1 MAIPKD
7 WIGKQVVC
15 SWLGGGGVRGELM
28 EVSDRGMV
36 LRASRADAP
45 SATLFCPWAGVR
57 AIQLVGADSA
67 PSDIGEVI
75 L

>member
-1 MAIPKD
+1 MATPED

-15 SWLGGGGVRGELM
+15 SWVGGGGVRGQLM
-28 EVSDRGMV
+28 EVNDRGMV
-36 LRASRADAP
+36 LCASRADAP

-57 AIQLVGADSA
+57 AIQLVGTDSA
-67 PSDIGEVI
+67 PSDIGEVV

>member
-1 MAIPKD
+1 
-7 WIGKQVVC
+7 
-15 SWLGGGGVRGELM
+15 LM

-67 PSDIGEVI
+67 PSDIGEVV